1 VNRVNFVSGGKLRW
15 AAAGAALVLFLQSGA
30 VAQSGSTTS
39 TTATTAAPVATTST
53 TISAEQQRINSRLTS
68 LRADVAEA
76 STEEAALLGKLDD
89 LSTRRRSFDSQIA
102 VLDGQLAPVQR
113 DLDAAQAR
121 LDVFEAAQL
130 EAEQRLNEAQ
140 SLQFA
145 AQEILQRR
153 AIIAYT
159 QQPASRY
166 VAWLLGVKDIREA
179 QTVGV
184 YLGVALRAQS
194 QAVRQY
200 QKARK
205 EVQERRDEL
214 DKTRSEAAAQRNV
227 VATERNR
234 LAGQRGS
241 QVALRQQASALIGQ
255 QSSLLDE
262 LRRRKREFES
272 QIADLQRQSSSL
284 ASSLRA
290 RQAGQIPGPSGHGV
304 LAVPIPGAPVTSSFG
319 KRVHPIYGD
328 VRQHDGIDFG
338 ASSGTPIHAAADGV
352 VVSSGTLGGYGTAT
366 VIDHGNTLATVY
378 GHQSATLVAAGQ
390 KVTKN
395 QVIGRVGST
404 GMSTG
409 PHLHFEVRKNGT
421 PVDPMPYL

>member
-1 VNRVNFVSGGKLRW
+1 MRW
-15 AAAGAALVLFLQSGA
+15 AAAGAALVLLLQGGA
-30 VAQSGSTTS
+30 FAQTSSTTS
-39 TTATTAAPVATTST
+39 TTATTAAPGSTTST
-53 TISAEQQRINSRLTS
+53 TISAEQQRINKRLTS
-68 LRADVAEA
+68 LRSDVAEA
-76 STEEAALLGKLDD
+76 SAEEAALLGKLDD
-89 LSTRRRSFDSQIA
+89 LGARRRSFDGQIA
-102 VLDGQLAPVQR
+102 VLDRQLAPVQH
-113 DLDAAQAR
+113 DLDIAQAR

-130 EAEQRLNEAQ
+130 EAEQRLSEAQ
-140 SLQFA
+140 GLQSA
-145 AQEILQRR
+145 AAESLQRR

-159 QQPASRY
+159 QQPGSRY
-166 VAWLLGVKDIREA
+166 VAWLLHVRSIRDA

-184 YLGVALRAQS
+184 YLGAALRTQS
-194 QAVRQY
+194 QALKQY
-200 QKARK
+200 QKART
-205 EVQERRDEL
+205 EVQERRDDL

-234 LAGQRGS
+234 LAGQRAS
-241 QVALRQQASALIGQ
+241 QVGLRQQASSLISQ
-255 QSSLLDE
+255 QSALLDE

-272 QIADLQRQSSSL
+272 QISDLQRQSSSL
-284 ASSLRA
+284 ASTLRS
-290 RQAGQIPGPSGHGV
+290 RQAGQTPVPSGHGV
-304 LAVPIPGAPVTSSFG
+304 LAVPIPGAPVTSTFG
-319 KRVHPIYGD
+319 PRVHPIYHD
-328 VRQHDGIDFG
+328 VRQHDGVDFG

-352 VVSSGTLGGYGTAT
+352 VVSSGPLGGYGTAT

-378 GHQSATLVAAGQ
+378 GHQSATLVSAGQ